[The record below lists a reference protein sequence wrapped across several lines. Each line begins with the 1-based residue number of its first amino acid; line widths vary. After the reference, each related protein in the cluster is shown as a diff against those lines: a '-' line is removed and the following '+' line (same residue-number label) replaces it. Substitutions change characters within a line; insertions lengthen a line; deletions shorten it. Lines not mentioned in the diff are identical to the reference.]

1 LYKRLTDDEAVP
13 CPSCGSPILTE
24 KFCASCG
31 AANPID
37 YIDESVRVSKAKVV
51 QQREERRAR
60 VSRQVP
66 KKPIM
71 IGAVAAIAILLAAFI
86 GMSYALGS
94 MQFRIREVSGFDFAS
109 LSSTVELEA
118 CNPTAFPAS
127 FDKFSAEVSYRNGQF
142 ASMVVDGGYVMP
154 YQSPEFHG
162 KLRLNTQTV
171 SGLIIALADAVGGRD
186 TVYNENDIS
195 LKMTVD
201 AKVLGIIPY
210 SQTREFA
217 FAEFQE
223 FMSTQKAE
231 TYSCK

>member
-1 LYKRLTDDEAVP
+1 MTDDEGVP

-24 KFCASCG
+24 KFCSSCG

-37 YIDESVRVSKAKVV
+37 YIDESVRVSKARVV
-51 QQREERRAR
+51 HQAEERRAR
-60 VSRQVP
+60 VSKQIP

-71 IGAVAAIAILLAAFI
+71 IGAVAAIAILLVNFI

-94 MQFRIREVSGFDFAS
+94 MQFRIREVSGIDLAS
-109 LSSTVELEA
+109 LSSSVELEA
-118 CNPTAFPAS
+118 CNPTVFPAS
-127 FDKFSAEVSYRNGQF
+127 FDKFNTEVNYRSGQF

-154 YQSPEFHG
+154 YQSPEFNG
-162 KLRLNTQTV
+162 KLTLNIQSV
-171 SGLIIALADAVGGRD
+171 NDLVGIALAGALGGRD
-186 TVYNENDIS
+186 TVHNENDIS

-201 AKVLGIIPY
+201 AKILGIIPY

-223 FMSTQKAE
+223 FMSVQKADE
-231 TYSCK
+231 YFCK